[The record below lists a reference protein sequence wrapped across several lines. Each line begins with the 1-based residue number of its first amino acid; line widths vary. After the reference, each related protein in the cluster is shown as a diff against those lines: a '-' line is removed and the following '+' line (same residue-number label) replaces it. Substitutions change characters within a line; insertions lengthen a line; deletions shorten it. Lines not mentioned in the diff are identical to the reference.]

1 MLKDIGIKAQKA
13 SQDLKNLDSE
23 LKNQIINDMSLQIL
37 NDKDEILEANA
48 SDIKNAEK
56 LDLSNALVDRLTLT
70 QERLQGMSDGLQKI
84 IALPDPVNSIS
95 SSWTTNEGLNI
106 NKIRSPFGVIGVIY
120 EARPNVT
127 SDVSALCLKSGNSV
141 ILKGSSYCV
150 DSNSQVLNSLQTALK
165 TNDVD
170 INSIQLIK
178 SKNRDDAIKFM
189 QMKEYIDL
197 IVPRGGRGLIN
208 TLVENAKVP
217 FILDGDGNVHL
228 YIHEDAQEDYINKIV
243 INSKVQR
250 PGVCNA
256 LETLLINRKVYEN
269 MGKEIVSKLIEH
281 NVELFVDKEILN
293 DFPSL
298 QEVTSTHFETEFH
311 DLKLAVGL
319 VDTLDEAIIHVQK
332 YSSGHTEGIIT
343 ESTEVA
349 NKFSSSIDSSVIFI
363 NTSTRFTDGEMFG
376 FGAEVGISTQKLHVR
391 GPMGLEALT
400 TERYV
405 ISTEGIIRE

>member
-1 MLKDIGIKAQKA
+1 MLEDIGIKAQKA

-23 LKNQIINDMSLQIL
+23 LKNQIIHDMSLQL
-37 NDKDEILEANA
+37 LHDKEEILEANS
-48 SDIKNAEK
+48 SDIKNANNLE
-56 LDLSNALVDRLTLT
+56 LSSALLDRLTLSE
-70 QERLQGMSDGLQKI
+70 ERLKAMSLGLQKI
-84 IALPDPVNSIS
+84 ISLPDPVNSIS
-95 SSWTTNEGLNI
+95 SSWKTKEGLNI

-127 SDVSALCLKSGNSV
+127 SDVSALCIKSGNAV
-141 ILKGSSYCV
+141 ILKGSSYCL
-150 DSNSQVLNSLQTALK
+150 DSNSQILNSLQAALK
-165 TNDVD
+165 SNDVD
-170 INSIQLIK
+170 INSVQLIK
-178 SKNRDDAIKFM
+178 SKNREDAIKFM

-228 YIHEDAQEDYINKIV
+228 YIHEDAKREYINNIV

-256 LETLLINRKVYEN
+256 LETLLIHRKIYEEV
-269 MGKEIVSKLIEH
+269 GHEIISTLIE
-281 NVELFVDKEILN
+281 NEVQLFVEKDILK

-298 QEVTSTHFETEFH
+298 QEVTQEHFETEFH
-311 DLKLAVGL
+311 DLKLAIGL
-319 VDTLDEAIIHVQK
+319 VDTLDEAINHVQK
-332 YSSGHTEGIIT
+332 YSSGHTEGILT
-343 ESTEVA
+343 ESTDA
-349 NKFSSSIDSSVIFI
+349 SSKFSSSIDSSVIFI

-405 ISTEGIIRE
+405 IETEGIIRE

>member
-23 LKNQIINDMSLQIL
+23 LKNQIIHDMSKQLL
-37 NDKDEILEANA
+37 DDKEKILEANS
-48 SDIKNAEK
+48 SDIKNANNLE
-56 LDLSNALVDRLTLT
+56 LSSALLDRLTLSE
-70 QERLQGMSDGLQKI
+70 ERLKAMSLGLQKI
-84 IALPDPVNSIS
+84 ISLPDPVNSIS
-95 SSWTTNEGLNI
+95 SSWKTKEGLNI

-127 SDVSALCLKSGNSV
+127 SDVSALCIKSGNAV
-141 ILKGSSYCV
+141 ILKGSSYCL
-150 DSNSQVLNSLQTALK
+150 DSNSQILNSLQAALK
-165 TNDVD
+165 SNDVD
-170 INSIQLIK
+170 INSVQLIK
-178 SKNRDDAIKFM
+178 SKNREDAIKFM

-197 IVPRGGRGLIN
+197 IVPRGGRGLID

-228 YIHEDAQEDYINKIV
+228 YIHEDAKREYINNIV

-256 LETLLINRKVYEN
+256 LETLLIHRKIYEEV
-269 MGKEIVSKLIEH
+269 GHEIISTLIE
-281 NVELFVDKEILN
+281 NQVQLFVEKDILK

-298 QEVTSTHFETEFH
+298 QEVTQEHFETEFH
-311 DLKLAVGL
+311 DLKLAIGL
-319 VDTLDEAIIHVQK
+319 VDTLDEAINHVQK
-332 YSSGHTEGIIT
+332 YSSGHTEGILT
-343 ESTEVA
+343 ESTDA
-349 NKFSSSIDSSVIFI
+349 SSKFSSSIDSSVIFI

-405 ISTEGIIRE
+405 IETEGIIRE

>member
-23 LKNQIINDMSLQIL
+23 LKNQIIYDMSKQLL
-37 NDKDEILEANA
+37 DDKEKILEANS
-48 SDIKNAEK
+48 SDIKNANNKE
-56 LDLSNALVDRLTLT
+56 LSSALLDRLTLSE
-70 QERLQGMSDGLQKI
+70 ERLKAMSLGLQKI
-84 IALPDPVNSIS
+84 ISLPDPVNSIS
-95 SSWTTNEGLNI
+95 SSWKTKEGLNI

-127 SDVSALCLKSGNSV
+127 SDVSALCIKSGNAV
-141 ILKGSSYCV
+141 ILKGSSYCL
-150 DSNSQVLNSLQTALK
+150 DSNSQILNSLQAALK
-165 TNDVD
+165 SNDVD
-170 INSIQLIK
+170 INSVQLIK
-178 SKNRDDAIKFM
+178 SKNREDAIKFM

-197 IVPRGGRGLIN
+197 IVPRGGRGLID

-228 YIHEDAQEDYINKIV
+228 YIHEDAKREYINNIV

-256 LETLLINRKVYEN
+256 LETLLIHRKIYEEV
-269 MGKEIVSKLIEH
+269 GHEIISTLIE
-281 NVELFVDKEILN
+281 NQVQLFVDKDILK

-298 QEVTSTHFETEFH
+298 QEVTQEHFETEFH
-311 DLKLAVGL
+311 DLKLAIGL
-319 VDTLDEAIIHVQK
+319 VDTLDEAINHVQK
-332 YSSGHTEGIIT
+332 YSSGHTEGILT
-343 ESTEVA
+343 ESTDA
-349 NKFSSSIDSSVIFI
+349 SSKFSSSIDSSVIFI

-405 ISTEGIIRE
+405 IETEGIIRE

>member
-1 MLKDIGIKAQKA
+1 VLKDIGIKAQKA

-23 LKNQIINDMSLQIL
+23 LKNQIIHDMSQQLL
-37 NDKDEILEANA
+37 HDKEEILEANS
-48 SDIKNAEK
+48 SDIKNANNLE
-56 LDLSNALVDRLTLT
+56 LSSALLDRLTLSE
-70 QERLQGMSDGLQKI
+70 ERLKAMSLGLQKI
-84 IALPDPVNSIS
+84 ISLPDPVNSIS
-95 SSWTTNEGLNI
+95 SSWKTKEGLNI

-127 SDVSALCLKSGNSV
+127 SDVSALCIKSGNAV
-141 ILKGSSYCV
+141 ILKGSSYCL
-150 DSNSQVLNSLQTALK
+150 DSNSQILNSLQAALK
-165 TNDVD
+165 SNDVD
-170 INSIQLIK
+170 INSVQLIK
-178 SKNRDDAIKFM
+178 SKNREDAIKFM

-197 IVPRGGRGLIN
+197 IVPRGGRGLID

-228 YIHEDAQEDYINKIV
+228 YIHEDAKREYINNIV

-256 LETLLINRKVYEN
+256 LETLLIHRKIYEEV
-269 MGKEIVSKLIEH
+269 GHEIISTLIE
-281 NVELFVDKEILN
+281 NQVQLFVDKDILK

-298 QEVTSTHFETEFH
+298 QEVTQEHFETEFH
-311 DLKLAVGL
+311 DLKLAIGI
-319 VDTLDEAIIHVQK
+319 VDTLDEAINHVQK
-332 YSSGHTEGIIT
+332 YSSGHTEGILT
-343 ESTEVA
+343 ESTDA
-349 NKFSSSIDSSVIFI
+349 SSKFSSSIDSSVIFI

-405 ISTEGIIRE
+405 IETEGIIRE

>member
-23 LKNQIINDMSLQIL
+23 LKNQIIHDMSQQLL
-37 NDKDEILEANA
+37 HDKEEILEANS
-48 SDIKNAEK
+48 SDIKNANNLE
-56 LDLSNALVDRLTLT
+56 LSSALLDRLTLSE
-70 QERLQGMSDGLQKI
+70 ERLKAMSLGLQKI
-84 IALPDPVNSIS
+84 ISLPDPVNSIS
-95 SSWTTNEGLNI
+95 SSWKTKEGLNI

-127 SDVSALCLKSGNSV
+127 SDVSALCIKSGNAV
-141 ILKGSSYCV
+141 ILKGSSYCL
-150 DSNSQVLNSLQTALK
+150 DSNSQILNSLQAALK
-165 TNDVD
+165 SNDVD
-170 INSIQLIK
+170 INSVQLIK
-178 SKNRDDAIKFM
+178 SKNREDAIKFM

-197 IVPRGGRGLIN
+197 IIPRGGRGLID

-228 YIHEDAQEDYINKIV
+228 YIHEDAKREYINNIV

-256 LETLLINRKVYEN
+256 LETLLIHRKIYEEV
-269 MGKEIVSKLIEH
+269 GHEIISTLIE
-281 NVELFVDKEILN
+281 NEVQLFVEKDILK

-298 QEVTSTHFETEFH
+298 QEVTQEHFETEFH
-311 DLKLAVGL
+311 DLKLAIGL
-319 VDTLDEAIIHVQK
+319 VDTLDEAINHVQK
-332 YSSGHTEGIIT
+332 YSSGHTEGILT
-343 ESTEVA
+343 ESTDA
-349 NKFSSSIDSSVIFI
+349 SSKFSSSIDSSVIFI

-405 ISTEGIIRE
+405 IETEGIIRE

>member
-84 IALPDPVNSIS
+84 ITLPDPVNSIS
-95 SSWTTNEGLNI
+95 SSWTTKEGLNI

-197 IVPRGGRGLIN
+197 IVPRGGRGLID

-228 YIHEDAQEDYINKIV
+228 YIHEDAREDYINKIV

-281 NVELFVDKEILN
+281 NVELFVDEEILN

>member
-1 MLKDIGIKAQKA
+1 VLKDIGIKAQKA

-23 LKNQIINDMSLQIL
+23 LKNQIIHDMSLQL
-37 NDKDEILEANA
+37 LHDKEEILEANS
-48 SDIKNAEK
+48 SDIKNANNLE
-56 LDLSNALVDRLTLT
+56 LSSALLDRLTLSE
-70 QERLQGMSDGLQKI
+70 ERLKAMSLGLQKI
-84 IALPDPVNSIS
+84 ISLPDPVNSIS
-95 SSWTTNEGLNI
+95 SSWKTKEGLNI

-127 SDVSALCLKSGNSV
+127 SDVSALCIKSGNAV
-141 ILKGSSYCV
+141 ILKGSSYCL
-150 DSNSQVLNSLQTALK
+150 DSNSQILNSLQAALK
-165 TNDVD
+165 SNDVD
-170 INSIQLIK
+170 INSVQLIK
-178 SKNRDDAIKFM
+178 SKNREDAIKFM

-197 IVPRGGRGLIN
+197 IVPRGGRGLID

-228 YIHEDAQEDYINKIV
+228 YIHEDAKREYINNIV

-256 LETLLINRKVYEN
+256 LETLLIHRKIYEEV
-269 MGKEIVSKLIEH
+269 GHEIISTLIE
-281 NVELFVDKEILN
+281 NQVQLFVEKDILK

-298 QEVTSTHFETEFH
+298 QEVTQEHFETEFH
-311 DLKLAVGL
+311 DLKLAIGL
-319 VDTLDEAIIHVQK
+319 VDTLDEAINHVQK
-332 YSSGHTEGIIT
+332 YSSGHTEGILT
-343 ESTEVA
+343 ESTDA
-349 NKFSSSIDSSVIFI
+349 SSKFSRSIDSSVIFI

-405 ISTEGIIRE
+405 IETEGIIRE

>member
-23 LKNQIINDMSLQIL
+23 LKNQIIHDMSQQLL
-37 NDKDEILEANA
+37 HDKEEILEANS
-48 SDIKNAEK
+48 SDIKNANNLE
-56 LDLSNALVDRLTLT
+56 LSSALLDRLTLSE
-70 QERLQGMSDGLQKI
+70 ERLKAMSLGLQKI
-84 IALPDPVNSIS
+84 ISLPDPVNSIS
-95 SSWTTNEGLNI
+95 SSWKTKEGLNI

-127 SDVSALCLKSGNSV
+127 SDVSALCIKSGNAV
-141 ILKGSSYCV
+141 ILKGSSYCL
-150 DSNSQVLNSLQTALK
+150 DSNSQILNSLQAALK
-165 TNDVD
+165 SNDVD
-170 INSIQLIK
+170 INSVQLIK
-178 SKNRDDAIKFM
+178 SKNREDAIKFM

-228 YIHEDAQEDYINKIV
+228 YIHEDAKREYINNIV

-256 LETLLINRKVYEN
+256 LETLLIHRKIYEEV
-269 MGKEIVSKLIEH
+269 GHEIISTLIE
-281 NVELFVDKEILN
+281 NQVQLFVDKDILK

-298 QEVTSTHFETEFH
+298 QEVTQEHFETEFH
-311 DLKLAVGL
+311 DLKLAIGL
-319 VDTLDEAIIHVQK
+319 VDTLDEAINHVQK
-332 YSSGHTEGIIT
+332 YSSGHTEGILT
-343 ESTEVA
+343 ESTDA
-349 NKFSSSIDSSVIFI
+349 SSKFSSSIDSSVIFI

-405 ISTEGIIRE
+405 IETEGIIRE

>member
-1 MLKDIGIKAQKA
+1 MLEDIGIKAQKA

-23 LKNQIINDMSLQIL
+23 LKNQIIYDMSKQLL
-37 NDKDEILEANA
+37 DDKEKILEANS
-48 SDIKNAEK
+48 SDIKNANNKE
-56 LDLSNALVDRLTLT
+56 LSSALLDRLTLSE
-70 QERLQGMSDGLQKI
+70 ERLKAMSLGLQKI
-84 IALPDPVNSIS
+84 ISLPDPVNSIS
-95 SSWTTNEGLNI
+95 SSWKTKEGLNI

-127 SDVSALCLKSGNSV
+127 SDVSALCIKSGNAV
-141 ILKGSSYCV
+141 ILKGSSYCL
-150 DSNSQVLNSLQTALK
+150 DSNSQILNSLQAALK
-165 TNDVD
+165 SNDVD
-170 INSIQLIK
+170 INSVQLIK
-178 SKNRDDAIKFM
+178 SKNREDAIKFM

-197 IVPRGGRGLIN
+197 IVPRGGRGLID

-228 YIHEDAQEDYINKIV
+228 YIHEDAKREYINNIV
-243 INSKVQR
+243 INAKVQR

-256 LETLLINRKVYEN
+256 LETLLIHRKIYEEV
-269 MGKEIVSKLIEH
+269 GHEIISTLIE
-281 NVELFVDKEILN
+281 NQVQLFVDKDILK

-298 QEVTSTHFETEFH
+298 QEVTQEHFETEFH
-311 DLKLAVGL
+311 DLKLAIGI
-319 VDTLDEAIIHVQK
+319 VDTLEEAINHVQK
-332 YSSGHTEGIIT
+332 YSSGHTEGILT
-343 ESTEVA
+343 ESTDA
-349 NKFSSSIDSSVIFI
+349 SSKFSSSIDSSVIFI

-405 ISTEGIIRE
+405 IETEGIIRE

>member
-84 IALPDPVNSIS
+84 IVLPDPVNSIS
-95 SSWTTNEGLNI
+95 SSWTTKEGLNI

-127 SDVSALCLKSGNSV
+127 SDVSALCLKSGNAV

-178 SKNRDDAIKFM
+178 SKNRDDSIKFM

>member
-165 TNDVD
+165 SNDVD

-197 IVPRGGRGLIN
+197 IVPRGGRGLID

>member
-23 LKNQIINDMSLQIL
+23 LKNQIIHDMSQQLL
-37 NDKDEILEANA
+37 HDKEEILEANS
-48 SDIKNAEK
+48 SDIKNANNLE
-56 LDLSNALVDRLTLT
+56 LSSALLDRLTLSE
-70 QERLQGMSDGLQKI
+70 ERLKAMSLGLQKI
-84 IALPDPVNSIS
+84 ISLPDPVNSIS
-95 SSWTTNEGLNI
+95 SSWKTKEGLNI

-127 SDVSALCLKSGNSV
+127 SDVSALCIKSGNAV
-141 ILKGSSYCV
+141 ILKGSSYCL
-150 DSNSQVLNSLQTALK
+150 DSNSQILNSLQAALK
-165 TNDVD
+165 SNDVD
-170 INSIQLIK
+170 INSVQLIK
-178 SKNRDDAIKFM
+178 SKNREDAIKFM

-197 IVPRGGRGLIN
+197 IVPRGGRGLID

-228 YIHEDAQEDYINKIV
+228 YIHEDAKREYINNIV

-256 LETLLINRKVYEN
+256 LETLLIHRKIYEEV
-269 MGKEIVSKLIEH
+269 GHEIISTLIE
-281 NVELFVDKEILN
+281 NQVQLFVEKDILK

-298 QEVTSTHFETEFH
+298 QEVTQEHFETEFH
-311 DLKLAVGL
+311 DLKLAIGL
-319 VDTLDEAIIHVQK
+319 VDTLDEAINHVQK
-332 YSSGHTEGIIT
+332 YSSGHTEGILT
-343 ESTEVA
+343 ESTDA
-349 NKFSSSIDSSVIFI
+349 SSKFSSSIDSSVIFI

-405 ISTEGIIRE
+405 IETEGIIRE

>member
-23 LKNQIINDMSLQIL
+23 LKNQIIYDMSKQLL
-37 NDKDEILEANA
+37 DDKEKILEANS
-48 SDIKNAEK
+48 SDIKNANNLE
-56 LDLSNALVDRLTLT
+56 LSSALLDRLTLSE
-70 QERLQGMSDGLQKI
+70 ERLKAMSLGLQKI
-84 IALPDPVNSIS
+84 ISLPDPVNSIS
-95 SSWTTNEGLNI
+95 SSWKTKEGLNI

-127 SDVSALCLKSGNSV
+127 SDVSALCIKSGNAV
-141 ILKGSSYCV
+141 ILKGSSYCL
-150 DSNSQVLNSLQTALK
+150 DSNSQILNSLQAALK
-165 TNDVD
+165 SNDVD
-170 INSIQLIK
+170 INSVQLIK
-178 SKNRDDAIKFM
+178 SKNREDAIKFM

-197 IVPRGGRGLIN
+197 IVPRGGRGLID

-228 YIHEDAQEDYINKIV
+228 YIHEDAKREYINNIV

-256 LETLLINRKVYEN
+256 LETLLIHRKIYEEV
-269 MGKEIVSKLIEH
+269 GHEIISTLIE
-281 NVELFVDKEILN
+281 NQVQLFVDKDILK

-298 QEVTSTHFETEFH
+298 QEVTHEHFETEFH
-311 DLKLAVGL
+311 DLKLAIGL
-319 VDTLDEAIIHVQK
+319 VDTLDEAINHVQK
-332 YSSGHTEGIIT
+332 YSSGHTEGILT
-343 ESTEVA
+343 ESTDA
-349 NKFSSSIDSSVIFI
+349 SSKFSSSIDSSVIFI

-405 ISTEGIIRE
+405 IETEGIIRE

>member
-23 LKNQIINDMSLQIL
+23 LKNQIIHDMSLQL
-37 NDKDEILEANA
+37 LHDKEEILEANS
-48 SDIKNAEK
+48 SDIKNANNLE
-56 LDLSNALVDRLTLT
+56 LSSALLDRLTLSE
-70 QERLQGMSDGLQKI
+70 ERLKAMSLGLQKI
-84 IALPDPVNSIS
+84 ISLPDPVNSIS
-95 SSWTTNEGLNI
+95 SSWKTKEGLNI

-127 SDVSALCLKSGNSV
+127 SDVSALCIKSGNAV
-141 ILKGSSYCV
+141 ILKGSSYCL
-150 DSNSQVLNSLQTALK
+150 DSNSQILNSLQAALK
-165 TNDVD
+165 SNDVD
-170 INSIQLIK
+170 INSVQLIK
-178 SKNRDDAIKFM
+178 SKNREDAIKFM

-228 YIHEDAQEDYINKIV
+228 YIHEDAKREYINNIV

-256 LETLLINRKVYEN
+256 LETLLIHRKIYEEV
-269 MGKEIVSKLIEH
+269 GHEIISTLIE
-281 NVELFVDKEILN
+281 NQVQLFVEKDILK

-298 QEVTSTHFETEFH
+298 QEVTQEHFETEFH
-311 DLKLAVGL
+311 DLKLAIGI
-319 VDTLDEAIIHVQK
+319 VDTREEAINHVQK
-332 YSSGHTEGIIT
+332 YSSGHTEGILT
-343 ESTEVA
+343 ESTDVSS
-349 NKFSSSIDSSVIFI
+349 KFSSSIDSSVIFI

-405 ISTEGIIRE
+405 IETEGIIRE

>member
-1 MLKDIGIKAQKA
+1 VLKDIGIKAQKA

-23 LKNQIINDMSLQIL
+23 LKNQIIHDMSLQL
-37 NDKDEILEANA
+37 LHDKEEILEANS
-48 SDIKNAEK
+48 SDIKNANNLE
-56 LDLSNALVDRLTLT
+56 LSSALLDRLTLSE
-70 QERLQGMSDGLQKI
+70 ERLKAMSLGLQKI
-84 IALPDPVNSIS
+84 ISLPDPVNSIS
-95 SSWTTNEGLNI
+95 SSWKTKEGLNI

-127 SDVSALCLKSGNSV
+127 SDVSALCIKSGNAV
-141 ILKGSSYCV
+141 ILKGSSYCL
-150 DSNSQVLNSLQTALK
+150 DSNSQILNSLQAALK
-165 TNDVD
+165 SNDVD
-170 INSIQLIK
+170 INSVQLIK
-178 SKNRDDAIKFM
+178 SKNREDAIKFM

-197 IVPRGGRGLIN
+197 IVPRGGRGLID

-228 YIHEDAQEDYINKIV
+228 YIHEDAKREYINNIV

-256 LETLLINRKVYEN
+256 LETLLIHRKIYEEV
-269 MGKEIVSKLIEH
+269 GHEIISTLIE
-281 NVELFVDKEILN
+281 NQVQLFVEKDILK

-298 QEVTSTHFETEFH
+298 QEVTQEHFETEFH
-311 DLKLAVGL
+311 DLKLAIGI
-319 VDTLDEAIIHVQK
+319 VDTLEEAINHVQK
-332 YSSGHTEGIIT
+332 YSSGHTEGILT
-343 ESTEVA
+343 ESTDA
-349 NKFSSSIDSSVIFI
+349 SSKFSSSIDSSVIFI

-405 ISTEGIIRE
+405 IETEGIIRE